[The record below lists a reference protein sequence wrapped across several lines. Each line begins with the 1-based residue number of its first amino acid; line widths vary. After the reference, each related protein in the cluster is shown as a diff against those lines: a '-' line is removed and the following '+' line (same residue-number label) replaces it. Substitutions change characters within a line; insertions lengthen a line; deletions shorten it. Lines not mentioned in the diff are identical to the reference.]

1 MVFSHEEHASALFS
15 AVSDSIA
22 SLQTDFGHAGQAKRS
37 NFSSVPRGQSHLRDL
52 LDTPP
57 PSASSSAAAAW
68 ESNVTGARPDC
79 TRLGSPS
86 LIRYERLVSN

>member
-1 MVFSHEEHASALFS
+1 MVSSHEEHASALFS
-15 AVSDSIA
+15 AVPDSIA
-22 SLQTDFGHAGQAKRS
+22 SHQTDFGHAEQTRRS

-52 LDTPP
+52 FDTPQ
-57 PSASSSAAAAW
+57 PSASNSAAAAW

-86 LIRYERLVSN
+86 LIRYESLVSN